1 MIRINESDY
10 AYASARIRAKE
21 PKLLKSSQYDR
32 MLEAQDVDDAF
43 KVLIEAGYGFSG
55 SGKTGASDFEELLA
69 DEMKKCYSLLEE
81 IAPQIEVVRAFQRRH
96 DYFNIKVLLK
106 AEFSGRETPPILTDL
121 GTIGTEA
128 VTRMVRERD
137 YSEMSAVM
145 QQAIADVY
153 DAFSRKHDPQEVDL
167 ILDRAYYN
175 QFAADIKEIDN
186 PFLHK
191 LADIIIDTT
200 NIKMYIRAKTL
211 GKAWDFISRL
221 LVDGG
226 TIPYKTYIE
235 NSDKPV
241 ESFVEDI
248 RSSNYGETAEKGW
261 EMYKATNNIS
271 GLEKMLDD
279 YIMKFVQEAKLVT
292 MGVEPLI
299 AWLFAKEAEI
309 RNVRIIMTGRIN
321 RLPVDSIR
329 ERLRLGYV

>member
-1 MIRINESDY
+1 
-10 AYASARIRAKE
+10 
-21 PKLLKSSQYDR
+21 
-32 MLEAQDVDDAF
+32 
-43 KVLIEAGYGFSG
+43 
-55 SGKTGASDFEELLA
+55 
-69 DEMKKCYSLLEE
+69 
-81 IAPQIEVVRAFQRRH
+81 
-96 DYFNIKVLLK
+96 
-106 AEFSGRETPPILTDL
+106 L